1 MSIKLNERGVILRNF
16 IRNQSYLGWKR
27 PSGSSSP
34 SINPTY
40 RVPSLNHV
48 PQRHKE
54 RQESKF
60 VKNWKLRNE
69 LRKHLHSRYKP
80 PFSTLNVRCPAA
92 LRKVSCL
99 LVAPCFLEE
108 HLKPLTCKVI
118 SIYIH
123 NFLSSKR

>member
-16 IRNQSYLGWKR
+16 IWNQSYLGWKR

-40 RVPSLNHV
+40 QVPSLNHV

-54 RQESKF
+54 RQESEF

-80 PFSTLNVRCPAA
+80 PFSTLNVRHPAA
-92 LRKVSCL
+92 LRS
-99 LVAPCFLEE
+99 FLFTGCSSLSRRTLETFDLQSDK
-108 HLKPLTCKVI
+108 HLY
-118 SIYIH
+118 SQ
-123 NFLSSKR
+123 FF